1 MAKKNSEPTEK
12 KKIDIFKTLQKVDDG
27 VEILSKSAFSNI
39 KEWIPSG
46 NYILNACLSGDI
58 FKGIGSGRITILAGE
73 SGTGKSYLA
82 CSFCR
87 EAQKMGYT
95 PVYLD
100 SENAIDKDFVARL
113 GCDPENFIIKQVN
126 TIKET
131 TTFIANMCKDLQEQV
146 DAGAEVP
153 KIILVIDSLGQLT
166 SDKERNDALTGNQA
180 ADFTKAKD
188 LRAMFRVNSIPIS
201 KLQIPWICTNHM
213 IAAIGSF
220 ISTTAMVGGS
230 GAKFSGSVTLNLA
243 SIAKL
248 DDKDNNK
255 AAEKHIGATNVKKA
269 GVLVTTWP
277 DKSRFCIPH
286 RVKFQI
292 PYYKAP
298 SPYVGLEEYLNW
310 ENAGIMQGKCLTEEE
325 YQKLNPNDQLECI
338 KFDFNGEN
346 RYAWPKKTMTKGVG
360 MVCKHLGRQVT
371 LQEFYSSVCF
381 TDEFLKYI
389 NENIIKPEFA
399 LPDQSSFDDI
409 AELEKDLGLDEMNV
423 QDADA

>member
-1 MAKKNSEPTEK
+1 MAKKNSEPTDK

-27 VEILSKSAFSNI
+27 VEILAKSAYSNI

-46 NYILNACLSGDI
+46 NHILNACLSGDI

-73 SGTGKSYLA
+73 TGTGKSYLA

-131 TTFIANMCKDLQEQV
+131 TTFIANMCKDLQDQV
-146 DAGAEVP
+146 DAGAEIP

-220 ISTTAMVGGS
+220 VSTTAMVGGS

-255 AAEKHIGATNVKKA
+255 AAEKHVGATNVKKN
-269 GVLVTTWP
+269 GVLVTAWP

-286 RVKFQI
+286 KVKFQI

-310 ENAGIMQGKCLTEEE
+310 DNAGIMQGKCLTEEE
-325 YQKLNPNDQLECI
+325 YQKLNPNDQLECV

-346 RYAWPKKTMTKGVG
+346 RYAWPKKTMVKGVG
-360 MVCKHLGRQVT
+360 IVCKHLGRQVT
-371 LQEFYSSVCF
+371 LQEFYSPVCF
-381 TDEFLKYI
+381 TEDFLKYI
-389 NENIIKPEFA
+389 NENIIKPEFG

-409 AELEKDLGLDEMNV
+409 AELEKDLGLDDTE
-423 QDADA
+423 D